1 MIPPG
6 LWAGFLYVVWF
17 VGHKAHKKMCLIFA
31 LLTANNLKRTHMTT
45 NKNNDDSM
53 QRKTTAHDDFQ

>member
-17 VGHKAHKKMCLIFA
+17 VGHKAHKKNVPYFCL
-31 LLTANNLKRTHMTT
+31 TH
-45 NKNNDDSM
+45 
-53 QRKTTAHDDFQ
+53 RK